1 MSRPASQSARIR
13 SNSTSRQASKFSLPE
28 ESISKLIKNSVPKGP
43 IKIEDRLLNY
53 QAQANRRLEVL
64 KQSIEQE
71 KLKELQTKPKILKK
85 SRILAD
91 IYDKKYFPP
100 IHSQSDTEK
109 PEKVAEVTQIIEE
122 KHEPAPQITVE
133 SVPFNYREQTNSKK
147 RAKSVQTVSVIG
159 KSKQSFNGKME
170 KIDKRGGINEQV
182 YNEYSFSI
190 NQAKKVMKK
199 LETDNKY
206 GKEEIMTPQS
216 VETIADSV
224 DHQKPSKTVQKSLTP
239 YQVKVSFGCGLDLE
253 KFMKRASGENDERGL
268 KN

>member
-1 MSRPASQSARIR
+1 MSRTANQSARTR

-43 IKIEDRLLNY
+43 VKIEDRLLNY

-71 KLKELQTKPKILKK
+71 KLKELQTKPKILRK
-85 SRILAD
+85 SRMLAD

-100 IHSQSDTEK
+100 IHNQSDTEK
-109 PEKVAEVTQIIEE
+109 LEKITEVPQSLEE
-122 KHEPAPQITVE
+122 KHEPMPQITVE
-133 SVPFNYREQTNSKK
+133 SVPFNTREQPVSRK

-159 KSKQSFNGKME
+159 KSKQSYNGKME
-170 KIDKRGGINEQV
+170 NIDKRREINEQV
-182 YNEYSFSI
+182 INQYSFSI

-239 YQVKVSFGCGLDLE
+239 FQVKISFGCGLDLE

-268 KN
+268 NN